1 MPLFMRYNKT
11 KVKVA
16 TEPESKN
23 KSNHRKDFNMDAN
36 FMSSM
41 MAGTFLS
48 TAASSFTSVLDPLFH
63 QAEVELIM
71 LGKKLCVVALMF
83 CGIKYAFTTDVQSA
97 KNAKDWAMRIL
108 AGLVIMILA
117 SDIIPLFVDMVSAV

>member
-1 MPLFMRYNKT
+1 
-11 KVKVA
+11 
-16 TEPESKN
+16 
-23 KSNHRKDFNMDAN
+23 MDAN